1 MNNLWD
7 QIRRSQD
14 EDDEEMM
21 ATNAIVIA
29 AVAEESGNQHR
40 GRVSHLGRAP
50 NEERLREERGKGM
63 LADYFVDRPVF
74 KDPVFRTRYR
84 MSLNLFKHISTD
96 LCQYDRYFVQRSDAT
111 GKVGLLPKQK
121 MTAALRMLAYGA
133 GADQCAEYCRMAKST
148 SVAAFQHFT
157 RGIVDLYSAEYLRA
171 PTAAD
176 LRRLLAKAERRGFP
190 GMIRSIDCMHWQWKN
205 CPTGWAGEYSGRK
218 QIPTIILEAVASYD
232 TWIWHAFFGMPGACN
247 DLNVL
252 AKSPLFDEL
261 TAGRAPLIQFQ
272 EIEFAKA
279 QEGYRKDVERCFG
292 ILQSR
297 FGIVRGA
304 ARGWHKED
312 LRYIMLTCIILHNM
326 IVENERPEDNDD
338 ELESDDE
345 EDNNMRP
352 RIAEVWEGPTD
363 RDFDPVGRDAHHMN
377 GFMDRYQQIRSE
389 HSHSNLQ
396 EDLIQHFWEFQGNKS
411 I

>member
-1 MNNLWD
+1 MNNFWD

-21 ATNAIVIA
+21 AANAIVIA

-40 GRVSHLGRAP
+40 GRGSHPGRAP
-50 NEERLREERGKGM
+50 NEEPLREERGKGM

-74 KDPVFRTRYR
+74 KDPVFRIRYR
-84 MSLNLFKHISTD
+84 MSLNLFKRISTD
-96 LCQYDRYFVQRSDAT
+96 LCQYDRYFIQRSDAT
-111 GKVGLLPKQK
+111 GKVGLLPEQK
-121 MTAALRMLAYGA
+121 MTTALRMLAYGA

-148 SVAAFQHFT
+148 SVAALQHFT

-171 PTAAD
+171 PTATD

-190 GMIRSIDCMHWQWKN
+190 RMIGSIDCMHWQGKN
-205 CPTGWAGEYSGRK
+205 CPTGWAGENSGRK

-261 TAGRAPLIQFQ
+261 TAGIEPLIKFQ
-272 EIEFAKA
+272 VNNRAHSLGE
-279 QEGYRKDVERCFG
+279 
-292 ILQSR
+292 
-297 FGIVRGA
+297 A

-312 LRYIMLTCIILHNM
+312 IRYIMLTCIILHNM
-326 IVENERPEDNDD
+326 IVENERPEDSDD

-352 RIAEVWEGPTD
+352 RIAEVWEGPTG

-396 EDLIQHFWEFQGNKS
+396 EDLIQHFWEFQGNRS

>member
-14 EDDEEMM
+14 EDDEDRMM
-21 ATNAIVIA
+21 ATNVIVIA

-40 GRVSHLGRAP
+40 GCSSHPGRAP

-84 MSLNLFKHISTD
+84 MSLNLFKRISTD
-96 LCQYDRYFVQRSDAT
+96 ICQYDRYFVQMSDAT
-111 GKVGLLPKQK
+111 GKVKLLPEQK
-121 MTAALRMLAYGA
+121 MTAALGMLAY
-133 GADQCAEYCRMAKST
+133 
-148 SVAAFQHFT
+148 
-157 RGIVDLYSAEYLRA
+157 EYLRA
-171 PTAAD
+171 PTTAD

-190 GMIRSIDCMHWQWKN
+190 GMIGSIDCMHWQWKN

-218 QIPTIILEAVASYD
+218 QIPTIILEAVPSYD
-232 TWIWHAFFGMPGACN
+232 TWIWHAFFGMPGTCN

-252 AKSPLFDEL
+252 AKSSLFDEL
-261 TAGRAPLIQFQ
+261 TAGRALMIQFQ
-272 EIEFAKA
+272 VNNRAHSLWYYLA
-279 QEGYRKDVERCFG
+279 D
-292 ILQSR
+292 
-297 FGIVRGA
+297 GA

-312 LRYIMLTCIILHNM
+312 LRYIMLTCIIVHNM
-326 IVENERPEDNDD
+326 IVENERPED
-338 ELESDDE
+338 SDDE

-352 RIAEVWEGPTD
+352 RIAEVWEGPTG

-377 GFMDRYQQIRSE
+377 RFMDRYQQIRSE

-396 EDLIQHFWEFQGNKS
+396 EDLIQHFWEFQGNRS

>member
-1 MNNLWD
+1 MNRLWD

-21 ATNAIVIA
+21 VTNAIVIA

-40 GRVSHLGRAP
+40 GRGSHPGRAP
-50 NEERLREERGKGM
+50 NEERLREERGKNM
-63 LADYFVDRPVF
+63 LADYFVDRLVF
-74 KDPVFRTRYR
+74 KDWEFRTRYR
-84 MSLNLFKHISTD
+84 MSLNLFKHIFTD
-96 LCQYDRYFVQRSDAT
+96 LCQYDSYFVQKSDAT
-111 GKVGLLPKQK
+111 SKVGLLPEQK

-148 SVAAFQHFT
+148 SVAAFQQFT
-157 RGIVDLYSAEYLRA
+157 RGIVDLYLAEYLRA
-171 PTAAD
+171 PTAVD

-190 GMIRSIDCMHWQWKN
+190 GMIGSIDCMHWQWKN

-218 QIPTIILEAVASYD
+218 QIQTIILEAVASYD

-261 TAGRAPLIQFQ
+261 TAGRAPQIQF
-272 EIEFAKA
+272 
-279 QEGYRKDVERCFG
+279 
-292 ILQSR
+292 QSR

-304 ARGWHKED
+304 TRGWHKED

-326 IVENERPEDNDD
+326 IVEDERPEDSDD

-363 RDFDPVGRDAHHMN
+363 RDFDPVGRDGHNIN
-377 GFMDRYQQIRSE
+377 GFMDRYQEIRSE
-389 HSHSNLQ
+389 HNHSNLQ
-396 EDLIQHFWEFQGNKS
+396 EDLIQHFWEFQGNRR